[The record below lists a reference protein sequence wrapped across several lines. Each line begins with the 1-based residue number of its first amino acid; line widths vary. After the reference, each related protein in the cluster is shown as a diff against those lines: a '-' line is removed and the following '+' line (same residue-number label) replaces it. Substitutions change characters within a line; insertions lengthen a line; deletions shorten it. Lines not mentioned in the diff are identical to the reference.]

1 MKEVARTPNKVLF
14 ATWVYLFCEVLS
26 FVCFSHFPS
35 QSSRSSRSREKSP
48 GGLYLDLVHP
58 RVLSFVAQTFV
69 SFLSIC
75 FPSFKALWHTF
86 YVFSSLNSYLSLV
99 QFFCQFPGFPGLPGN
114 LLQKPFFFKASSH
127 LLHLSSYLFVVSSCV
142 SRYVRYL
149 YLHLSR
155 KVFRRSLPVDR

>member
-1 MKEVARTPNKVLF
+1 MKEVARTPNKVLLLLGF
-14 ATWVYLFCEVLS
+14 VCFVKVLS

-58 RVLSFVAQTFV
+58 RVLSFVAQSFI
-69 SFLSIC
+69 SFLSIY
-75 FPSFKALWHTF
+75 FLSFKALWQVF
-86 YVFSSLNSYLSLV
+86 YVFSFLISYLSLV
-99 QFFCQFPGFPGLPGN
+99 QFFCQLPGLPGLPGN